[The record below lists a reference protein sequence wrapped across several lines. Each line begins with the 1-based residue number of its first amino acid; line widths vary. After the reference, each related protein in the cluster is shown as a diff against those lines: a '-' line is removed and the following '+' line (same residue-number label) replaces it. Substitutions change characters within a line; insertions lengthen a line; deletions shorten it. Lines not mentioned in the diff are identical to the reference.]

1 MDLEHVRREYT
12 KAALD
17 LNDLSDDPVEQFN
30 TWLQQTLALDLSS
43 DPTAMTLATLSDQG
57 QPYTRTV
64 LLKSFDSTGFV
75 FYTNYGSRKAQ
86 HIENNP
92 NVSLL
97 FHWVALERQIMIN
110 GVAQKLSIK
119 QSADYFRKRPR
130 ESQLA
135 AWASKQSRL
144 VSSRQFLEQAFQ
156 EMKRKF
162 AQGEVPV
169 PTFWGGY
176 KVEAHQFEFWQGRSS
191 RLHDRFIYTKTAQ
204 GTWEKQRWQP

>member
-30 TWLQQTLALDLSS
+30 TWFQQTLALKLTS
-43 DPTAMTLATLSDQG
+43 DPTAMTLATLSDKG

-86 HIENNP
+86 HIETHP

-97 FHWVALERQIMIN
+97 FPWVELERQVMIN
-110 GVAQKLSIK
+110 GIAQKLSLK
-119 QSADYFRKRPR
+119 ESADYFRKRPK

-144 VSSRQFLEQAFQ
+144 IPSRQLLEQAFQ
-156 EMKRKF
+156 EMRQKF

-169 PTFWGGY
+169 PNFWGGY
-176 KVEAHQFEFWQGRSS
+176 RVEANQFEFWQGRSN
-191 RLHDRFIYTKTAQ
+191 RLHDRFIYSKTAQ
-204 GTWEKQRWQP
+204 GTWDKQRFQP